1 MHLLPQSAILHS
13 VTDSAI
19 LSKAEQRKQQT
30 AFRLSAVCRRLTA
43 ERGLSGFTIEEVCDE
58 VGVSR
63 RTFFNYY
70 PSKEEAVLGFNEDE
84 EMDAISAKFLAL
96 GSRGWGVVIDDLVDL
111 VGEYVQSV
119 GPNVD
124 DHLEVIRVI
133 DREPKLLAR
142 FIGAGR
148 EREEQIIVLVA
159 SREGVD
165 VDDPYARAIVDILST
180 AMRSSVE
187 RLLADGGVENFGSAL
202 SDSLTA
208 IRAVLAPSTP
218 RKAQQ

>member
-1 MHLLPQSAILHS
+1 

-84 EMDAISAKFLAL
+84 EMLAISAKFLAL

-148 EREEQIIVLVA
+148 EREEQIIALVA

-165 VDDPYARAIVDILST
+165 VDDPRARAIVDILST

-187 RLLADGGVENFGSAL
+187 RLLADGSVENFGSAL

>member
-1 MHLLPQSAILHS
+1 M
-13 VTDSAI
+13 TDSAT

-30 AFRLSAVCRRLTA
+30 AFRLTAVCRRLTA

-70 PSKEEAVLGFNEDE
+70 PSKEEAVLGINEDE
-84 EMDAISAKFLAL
+84 EMVAISAKFLAL

-119 GPNVD
+119 GPNVE

-148 EREEQIIVLVA
+148 EREEQIIALVA
-159 SREGVD
+159 TREGVGT
-165 VDDPYARAIVDILST
+165 DDLRARAIVDVLST
-180 AMRSSVE
+180 VMRSSVE
-187 RLLADGGVENFGSAL
+187 RLLGEGGAAEFTTAL
-202 SDSLTA
+202 RDSLTA
-208 IRAVLAPSTP
+208 IRAVLTPPS
-218 RKAQQ
+218 A

>member
-1 MHLLPQSAILHS
+1 
-13 VTDSAI
+13 VTDSAT

-30 AFRLSAVCRRLTA
+30 SFRLSSVCRRLTA

-63 RTFFNYY
+63 RTFFNYF
-70 PSKEEAVLGFNEDE
+70 PSKEEAVLGVNEDE
-84 EMDAISAKFLAL
+84 EMQLISARFLER
-96 GSRGWGVVIDDLVDL
+96 GSRGWEVVLDDLVEL

-124 DHLEVIRVI
+124 DHLEIIRI
-133 DREPKLLAR
+133 MEREPKLFAR

-148 EREEQIIVLVA
+148 EREAEIMALVA
-159 SREGVD
+159 TREGVA
-165 VDDPYARAIVDILST
+165 VDDPHAQAVVGILST

-187 RLLADGGVENFGSAL
+187 QLLKPGGSEHFSTAL
-202 SDSLTA
+202 RDSLTA
-208 IRAVLAPSTP
+208 IRAVLALPTP